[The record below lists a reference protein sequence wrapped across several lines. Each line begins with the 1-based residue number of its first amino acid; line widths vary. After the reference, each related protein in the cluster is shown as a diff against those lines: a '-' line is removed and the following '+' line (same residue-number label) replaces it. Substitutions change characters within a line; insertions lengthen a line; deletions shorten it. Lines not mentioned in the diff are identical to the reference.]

1 MITMRTAALQRR
13 LSWLCPTG
21 YTPWVLYTAV
31 GTVLA
36 NLLLIVT
43 GAVVRLTGSGLG
55 CDTWPRCTADQWTT
69 TPTQGIHGFV
79 EFGNRMLTFVL
90 MVITIL
96 AFFAV
101 LRIALPQAT
110 LRTVFPK
117 LFTGL
122 RAHQSRYSDLFN
134 LTLLLLWGILLQA
147 VIGGIT
153 VWQRLNPWMVTAH
166 YMASAVMIGLA
177 AVLVN
182 RVRRYFVPAVSEA
195 EEIAHDFSHPA
206 RMPVRS
212 LGWLGLALVVFLVF
226 MGTVVTGTGP
236 HAGDPRTHRHE
247 FDPVVIARTHAWA
260 VWTYLATLIVLYV
273 IARKYTLPRA
283 FHTSLLA
290 LVVIMIYQGTVGYIQ
305 YNTGLPPLLVE
316 AHMFGSGLFTWGA
329 ISLIERQLTLTG
341 QQSQTTARRRV
352 TSL

>member
-1 MITMRTAALQRR
+1 MLVTLKNK
-13 LSWLCPTG
+13 LSPIQ

-31 GTVLA
+31 GTALS

-55 CDTWPRCTADQWTT
+55 CDTWPRCTAEQWTT
-69 TPTQGIHGFV
+69 TPADGIHGLV

-96 AFFAV
+96 AFLAI
-101 LRIALPQAT
+101 LRIALPDVHHVKAI
-110 LRTVFPK
+110 FAK

-122 RAHQSRYSDLFN
+122 RAHESKYSDLFN
-134 LTLLLLWGILLQA
+134 LTLLLLWGIPLQA

-166 YMASAVMIGLA
+166 YLASAIMIGLA
-177 AVLVN
+177 AILVN
-182 RVRRYFVPAVSEA
+182 RVRRYFRAGVSEH
-195 EEIAHDFSHPA
+195 EDITREFPPQKSGVI
-206 RMPVRS
+206 RL
-212 LGWLGLALVVFLVF
+212 LGWIGLALVSFLLF

-247 FDPVVIARTHAWA
+247 FDAIAVSRAHAWA
-260 VWTYLATLIVLYV
+260 VWAFLFLLVIMFVLV
-273 IARKYTLPRA
+273 RKYAMPRA
-283 FHTSLLA
+283 FLSSLLVLA
-290 LVVIMIYQGTVGYIQ
+290 AIMVYQGAIGYIQ

-316 AHMFGSGLFTWGA
+316 AHMLGSGMFTWA
-329 ISLIERQLTLTG
+329 SLSLIERQLTLSSQKARALA
-341 QQSQTTARRRV
+341 QQRLAIS
-352 TSL
+352 